1 MTNLPFL
8 QAIQVAERLYKD
20 IDSHF
25 HHGSCDGTM
34 FIGPADKE
42 LLQEFWNKNRI
53 HLSHFSSSENK
64 KQLEEFRT
72 SSYNVYYYYIDD
84 NDWSSLLYAYDSA
97 KNDLDLICC
106 WGGDY

>member
-34 FIGPADKE
+34 FIGPADRE
-42 LLQEFWNKNRI
+42 LLQEFWNKTVFISVIFRPLRI
-53 HLSHFSSSENK
+53 RNNWRSFE
-64 KQLEEFRT
+64 
-72 SSYNVYYYYIDD
+72 
-84 NDWSSLLYAYDSA
+84 LL
-97 KNDLDLICC
+97 LIMFIITILMTTIGPLCC
-106 WGGDY
+106 MHMILRKMIWI